1 MEKLVLIDGNSLL
14 NRAFYATPVFTT
26 KDGRPTNG
34 VFGFIKLLLKII
46 SDKKPTYLA
55 VAFDVHAP
63 TFRHKAYENYKAGR
77 KPMPDDLALQFPV
90 LKEVLGL
97 MNIKICELAGYEADD
112 IIGTLAKRFD
122 VQTYIYTGDR
132 DAYQLVDKT
141 TNVCFTKKG
150 VSDLLELTEDNFF
163 DEIGLKPCQIIQ
175 FKALM
180 GDKSDNIPGVAGVGE
195 KSAMTLLSEYED
207 LDGIYA
213 NIDKIKGALQT
224 KLVNNKEIAYF
235 SKELAT
241 INVNS
246 PVEVSLAD
254 CLLRMP
260 FSYTLREKFAEL
272 EFKSLLSKNIFAD
285 EKESERVADKDMVLS
300 EKSIKMEVSD
310 VFPQTV
316 SDALD
321 LLTKNK
327 DADIAV
333 DWREDAFRFAFIHQ
347 ETATEV
353 VLPIKIGLLDVG
365 VYEDQLK
372 PLFREIFKADR
383 KVLCYNVKEIMHK
396 LHTYDIAF
404 DGEYEDISILKCLFE
419 GMGNTDGLDF
429 CINYYGLSEKYKA
442 YALHYLYKEY
452 SSSLNSA
459 ELKLYKEVE
468 LPLIRVLFDMEV
480 ESVSVD
486 TVVLAELSKRYNDE
500 IAELVE
506 KIYRLAGERF
516 NVNSTQQ
523 LGKILF
529 EKLKIGVGTKKT
541 KETKSYKT
549 TAEELE
555 KYAEDW
561 EIIRLILRYRK
572 IQKINSTYIEGFKP
586 LIVNGKVH
594 TTYNQSNT
602 QTGRLSSNNPN
613 LQNIPIRTEEGR
625 ELRKLFTASEGN
637 LLIDADYSQIELR
650 LLAHFSM
657 CKELIDAYCSGKDIH
672 TATAAQVFDL
682 PMENVTSELRQAAKS
697 VNFGIIY
704 GISAFGLANDLHIS
718 TKKAQEYIDKYFET
732 YSEIKAYM
740 QKNVETAKENGAIE
754 TLLGRR
760 RVINE
765 LSSSNYNVRSFG
777 ERAAMNMPMQGSSAD
792 IIKIAMINVA
802 KRLKNDG
809 YKARLVLQVHDEL
822 MIDCPENEVEQV
834 CAILKTEMENAVS
847 LRVPLTVEVGIGK
860 NWFVTK

>member
-63 TFRHKAYENYKAGR
+63 TFRHKAYEQYKAGR
-77 KPMPDDLALQFPV
+77 KPMPEDLASQFPV

-122 VQTYIYTGDR
+122 VQTFIYTGDR

-150 VSDLLELTEDNFF
+150 VSDLLELTEENFF

-195 KSAMTLLSEYED
+195 KSAMTLLSEYQD

-224 KLVNNKEIAYF
+224 KLLNNKEIAYF

-241 INVNS
+241 INVDA

-260 FSYTLREKFAEL
+260 FSHTLREKFAEL
-272 EFKSLLSKNIFAD
+272 EFKSLLSKNIFSD
-285 EKESERVADKDMVLS
+285 EIENESVVEEGLEISKKTAKV
-300 EKSIKMEVSD
+300 EVKD

-316 SDALD
+316 NEALA
-321 LLTKNK
+321 LLAESQG
-327 DADIAV
+327 ADIAV
-333 DWREDAFRFAFIHQ
+333 DWREDAFRFAFLHQ
-347 ETATEV
+347 ETATEAM
-353 VLPIKIGLLDVG
+353 LPIKIGLLDVG

-372 PLFREIFKADR
+372 PLLREIFNSNR
-383 KVLCYNVKEIMHK
+383 KVLCYNVKEIMHR
-396 LHTYDIAF
+396 LDAYDIAF
-404 DGEYEDISILKCLFE
+404 DADYEDISILKCLSE
-419 GMGNTDGLDF
+419 GLGNTDGLDF
-429 CINYYGLSEKYKA
+429 CINYYGLSEKNKA
-442 YALHYLYKEY
+442 YALHYLFAEY
-452 SSSLNSA
+452 SASLNPA

-480 ESVSVD
+480 DGVSVD
-486 TVVLAELSKRYNDE
+486 TAVLAELSKRYNDE
-500 IAELVE
+500 IGELVE
-506 KIYRLAGERF
+506 KIYQLAGEQF

-529 EKLKIGVGTKKT
+529 EKLKIGAGAKKT
-541 KETKSYKT
+541 KESKSYKT

-555 KYAEDW
+555 KYADDW

-650 LLAHFSM
+650 LLAHFSN

-672 TATAAQVFDL
+672 TATASQVFNV
-682 PMENVTSELRQAAKS
+682 PMESVTSELRQAAKS

-732 YSEIKAYM
+732 YSEIKTYM
-740 QKNVETAKENGAIE
+740 QKNVETAKEKGAIE

-765 LSSSNYNVRSFG
+765 LASSNYNVRSFG
-777 ERAAMNMPMQGSSAD
+777 ERAAMNMPMQGSSSD

-802 KRLKNDG
+802 KKLKNG
-809 YKARLVLQVHDEL
+809 NYKARLVLQVHDEL
-822 MIDCPENEVEQV
+822 VIDCPENEAEGVREL
-834 CAILKTEMENAVS
+834 LKTEMENAVS